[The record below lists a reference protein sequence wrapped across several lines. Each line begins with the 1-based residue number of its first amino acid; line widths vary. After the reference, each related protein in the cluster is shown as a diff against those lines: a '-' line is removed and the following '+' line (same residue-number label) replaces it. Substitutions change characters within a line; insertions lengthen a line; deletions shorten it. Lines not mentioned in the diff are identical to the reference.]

1 MEKLLQSIPEE
12 KIDSFLMVIIA
23 MFLAGVVI
31 LFLYG
36 ALDIL
41 FDFGL
46 NFEYWVQKV
55 SIGLMT
61 PGTILILLG
70 LLAFI
75 GVNVKELIRW

>member
-1 MEKLLQSIPEE
+1 MEKLLQRIPEE

-23 MFLAGVVI
+23 MFLTGVVI
-31 LFLYG
+31 LLLYG

-41 FDFGL
+41 FDFGS

-61 PGTILILLG
+61 PGILLIAVG
-70 LLAFI
+70 LLVFI
-75 GVNVKELIRW
+75 GVNVEDLIR

>member
-61 PGTILILLG
+61 PGILLIAVG

-75 GVNVKELIRW
+75 GINIKDLVK